1 MSGYGYPKTSRL
13 LTAEEYTAV
22 FNRNQFKVANRYFL
36 ILALQQKDCNP
47 RLGTVVAKKNIAT
60 AVQRNRIK
68 RIIRESF
75 RHQQGSLAN
84 LDLVVLVRKGAE
96 QLQNNEVSNSLLR
109 LWQDLGRKVSIRA
122 AEQTNA

>member
-1 MSGYGYPKTSRL
+1 MSGYGYPKNSRL
-13 LTAEEYTAV
+13 LSAAEYTAV

-36 ILALQQKDCNP
+36 ILALQHKDSNP

-75 RHQQGSLAN
+75 RHQQDTLAN
-84 LDLVVLVRKGAE
+84 LDIVVLVRKGTD
-96 QLQNNEVSNSLLR
+96 QLQNNEISNSLLR
-109 LWQDLGRKVSIRA
+109 LWQDLGKKAS
-122 AEQTNA
+122 

>member
-1 MSGYGYPKTSRL
+1 MSGYGYPKKSRL
-13 LTAEEYTAV
+13 LNAEEYTAV
-22 FNRNQFKVANRYFL
+22 FNRNHFKVANRYFL

-75 RHQQGSLAN
+75 RHQQDSLAN
-84 LDLVVLVRKGAE
+84 LDLVVLVRKGTD
-96 QLQNNEVSNSLLR
+96 QLQNYEISDHLLR
-109 LWQDLGRKVSIRA
+109 LWQDLGKKVS
-122 AEQTNA
+122 